1 MAMIADMSY
10 LHMALNM
17 VIMGVKSKT
26 CKNADMLEKMACK
39 ITKWLKHLAKL
50 SFLSNL
56 LAIWL
61 ASGTPES
68 IQFGLKTVIV
78 YFLLYYNEIR

>member
-1 MAMIADMSY
+1 MIAYMSY

-56 LAIWL
+56 LAI
-61 ASGTPES
+61 
-68 IQFGLKTVIV
+68 
-78 YFLLYYNEIR
+78 